1 MDRRE
6 LLKRVGVAGGVG
18 VAGLVAGRWTLDG
31 RSGDGPPDARDETP
45 RDRPVRHADAFGTVV
60 DAVAA
65 GADTGGEVPING
77 FLERNAADD
86 TLLAFPPGTYRLEP
100 VDLSGYTDLGLAAA
114 YETPPTFVAASGYC
128 IGGGESYASFSGM
141 SRFLLDGVEF
151 DFGVRNAGGVVRVAA
166 MGDVTVRNVA
176 VSGSCDDQVALFRLD
191 VVNPDATATVENL
204 GLSNPAE
211 DTSLTGVYVGRKH
224 AGTVIFRDCEVEGLS
239 DNGLYA
245 SAPGLPEGQGG
256 VVHVEGGTYRDNN
269 IANVRLGSDGS
280 TARGV
285 TSVSDAPPPTDTA
298 GPDVNVRGIRLRNGR
313 DQHLQDCSVT
323 ITRDAGFSY
332 GGLVFHRK
340 NGGATVTDTT
350 VEVDQHA
357 TPAIRAFPLDADR
370 PGTLTFENV
379 EVTGAASREHAVRVD
394 GRDGTT
400 IRNCTL
406 GGTGRNRGGVI
417 LRDSRDCRIV
427 DSRIDVTGDPL
438 VLRGS
443 TAAVEN
449 TTLVTPDGTRHV
461 DALNATD
468 DDFPPS

>member
-1 MDRRE
+1 MERRE
-6 LLKRVGVAGGVG
+6 LLKRVGIAGGVG
-18 VAGLVAGRWTLDG
+18 VAGVAVGRWALD
-31 RSGDGPPDARDETP
+31 RTRDEPADIRDETP
-45 RDRPVRHADAFGTVV
+45 RDQPIRHADAFGTVV
-60 DAVAA
+60 DAVEA

-86 TLLAFPPGTYRLEP
+86 TLLAFPPGTYRLQP
-100 VDLSGYTDLGLAAA
+100 VDLSGYTNLGFAAA
-114 YETPPTFVAASGYC
+114 YGTSPTFVAAPNYC
-128 IGGGESYASFSGM
+128 VGGGESYVHFSKM
-141 SRFLLDGVEF
+141 SEFLLDSVTF

-166 MGDVTVRNVA
+166 AGDVTLRNVD

-191 VVNPDATATVENL
+191 VTESDATATVENL
-204 GLSNPAE
+204 SLSNPAQ
-211 DTSLTGVYVGRKH
+211 DMALTGVYVGRKH
-224 AGTVIFRDCEVEGLS
+224 AGTATFRDCEVGGFS

-245 SAPGLPEGQGG
+245 SPPGLPEGQGG
-256 VVHVEGGTYRDNN
+256 IVHVEGGTYRNNN

-285 TSVSDAPPPTDTA
+285 ASVSDAPPPTGTD

-313 DQHLQDCSVT
+313 DQRLENCSVT

-340 NGGATVTDTT
+340 NGGATVRDTT

-357 TPAIRAFPLDADR
+357 TPAIRAFPLDAER

-379 EVTGAASREHAVRVD
+379 AVTGAADREHAVRIE
-394 GRDGTT
+394 GRDGAT
-400 IRNCTL
+400 IRNCTVE
-406 GGTGRNRGGVI
+406 GPGRNRGGVV
-417 LRDSRDCRIV
+417 LRDSEDCHIV
-427 DSRIDVTGDPL
+427 DSRIDVTGNPL

-461 DALNATD
+461 NALNATD
-468 DDFPPS
+468 EDFPPS